1 MPPWI
6 ETSIRVIT
14 LLVMLTGL
22 FGLVI
27 PVFPGLV
34 IIWLA
39 ALAYGLA
46 AGFGTLG
53 GWMFVLITLL
63 AIGGMLVDNV
73 LMSAGAKK
81 SGASWLGMAVALLGF
96 SLGTL
101 IVPVVGGLVLGPLA
115 LFAFE
120 YYRHRSRGRALDA
133 VKGLAA
139 GWGLSLLARFAIG
152 VVMIVLWVVWAHE

>member
-6 ETSIRVIT
+6 ETSIRIIS
-14 LLVMLTGL
+14 LLVMLVGL

-27 PVFPGLV
+27 PIFPGLV
-34 IIWLA
+34 VIWLA

-53 GWMFVLITLL
+53 GWMFVLITAL
-63 AIGGMLVDNV
+63 AIAGMLVDNL
-73 LMSAGAKK
+73 LMGAGAKRG
-81 SGASWLGMAVALLGF
+81 GASWLGLGIALAGFFLG
-96 SLGTL
+96 SLV
-101 IVPVVGGLVLGPLA
+101 VPVVGGLVTGPLA

-120 YYRHRSRGRALDA
+120 YYRHRDRDKALDT

-139 GWGLSLLARFAIG
+139 GWGLSFLARFAIG
-152 VVMIVLWVVWAHE
+152 VLMMLFWGIWAF

>member
-6 ETSIRVIT
+6 ETSIRVIA
-14 LLVMLTGL
+14 LLVMLVGL

-27 PVFPGLV
+27 PVFPGIV

-39 ALAYGLA
+39 ALAYGLS

-53 GWMFVLITLL
+53 GWMFALITLL

-73 LMSAGAKK
+73 LMGAGAKK
-81 SGASWLGMAVALLGF
+81 SGASWGGMAAALVGF
-96 SLGTL
+96 FVGTL

-115 LFAFE
+115 LFGFE
-120 YYRHRSRGRALDA
+120 YYRHRNREQALDT
-133 VKGLAA
+133 VKGLAT
-139 GWGLSLLARFAIG
+139 GWGLSFLARFAIG
-152 VVMIVLWVVWAHE
+152 VVMIVLWAVWAF

>member
-1 MPPWI
+1 MPAWI
-6 ETSIRVIT
+6 ETSIRVIS
-14 LLVMLTGL
+14 LLVMALGL

-27 PVFPGLV
+27 PIFPGII

-39 ALAYGLA
+39 ALAYGLV

-73 LMSAGAKK
+73 LMGAGAKQG
-81 SGASWLGMAVALLGF
+81 GASWLGMGVALLGF
-96 SLGTL
+96 FVGALV
-101 IVPVVGGLVLGPLA
+101 VPVVGGLVLGPLA

-120 YYRHRSRGRALDA
+120 YYRHRDRDKALDT

-139 GWGLSLLARFAIG
+139 GWGLSFVARFGIG
-152 VVMIVLWVVWAHE
+152 LVMIVLWAVWAF